1 MKEMFITWL
10 ATKIALKKFWSWCK
24 KYWQLFV
31 GAAIPVLIWIFTRK
45 SDNLDEVL
53 ERVREDHKKEIDVI
67 DKAHAQEVA
76 ARDAALKKYSEV
88 MVEVEKKYEE
98 AQKALSEKKRKEIKK
113 VIEGNIED
121 PNEITKRLSEI
132 TGFDIHVD

>member
-1 MKEMFITWL
+1 
-10 ATKIALKKFWSWCK
+10 LKKAWAWCK

-31 GAAIPVLIWIFTRK
+31 GAAIPILIWIFTRK

-67 DKAHAQEVA
+67 DESHAQEIA

-88 MVEVEKKYEE
+88 IGAVEKKYEE
-98 AQKALSEKKRKEIKK
+98 AKKELSEKKKKEIKK

-121 PNEITKRLSEI
+121 PDEITKRLSEI